1 MLKRFIILLCCLVFS
16 VSLIAGTMFAT
27 DYYRCANLKK
37 PIFAQGVAD
46 TLYDDGGSG
55 TYRGPGYTIVLEG
68 QLTAE
73 YGYVVE
79 SVEMYLLGRFVF
91 GAIT

>member
-1 MLKRFIILLCCLVFS
+1 MLKRLFVFFLCFVFS
-16 VSLIAGTMFAT
+16 VSVLSGIAFGT
-27 DYYRCANLKK
+27 DYYRVSNLKK
-37 PIFAQGVAD
+37 PMFARGVAD